1 MAKDFSVFDS
11 LGDFAPKLDQN
22 EEIYRDPYELIP
34 SNNNFYSPQVVD
46 ELAESILQFGQLQPA
61 VIDSR
66 DGKDYVIAE
75 SMLSAK

>member
-46 ELAESILQFGQLQPA
+46 ELAESILQFGQLQP
-61 VIDSR
+61 VMIDSR
-66 DGKDYVIAE
+66 MERIT
-75 SMLSAK
+75 